1 MSQYEWIKGTKG
13 GLYRLN
19 ASGGRVYQKKKKRGG
34 DIDADLDQYTAD
46 GLAMVKSGASSA
58 AKLAT
63 DLIREYGV
71 QGAIAAWNALFVKA
85 SGMDPV
91 MFQEMKAVTGGRVG
105 GRLIGGKKGV
115 RHLGL
120 KR

>member
-19 ASGGRVYQKKKKRGG
+19 ASGKKVYQKKKRGG

-46 GLAMVKSGASSA
+46 GIAAVKSGASSV

-91 MFQEMKAVTGGRVG
+91 MFEEMKAVTGGRV
-105 GRLIGGKKGV
+105 IGGKKGV
-115 RHLGL
+115 RQLGL